1 VRGRPGRQRRNP
13 RRDGSGGRLGRLLHI
28 DSLGRN
34 FLDATALEVRT
45 GHPVRSEYKKPGKPD
60 VLPLPDAIIVAPA
73 SFNTINKWAAG
84 ISDTLALG
92 WITEAIGKGLPIATI
107 PAVNG
112 AQAKNPAWGRS
123 VETLRAAGVD
133 VLHGEG
139 VYPAHAPGEG
149 AQYLHLIPWHLSLT
163 TINARTR

>member
-1 VRGRPGRQRRNP
+1 V
-13 RRDGSGGRLGRLLHI
+13 GGRDQRHAGP
-28 DSLGRN
+28 G
-34 FLDATALEVRT
+34 LDHGGDRQGT
-45 GHPVRSEYKKPGKPD
+45 
-60 VLPLPDAIIVAPA
+60 
-73 SFNTINKWAAG
+73 
-84 ISDTLALG
+84 
-92 WITEAIGKGLPIATI
+92 PIATI

-112 AQAKNPAWGRS
+112 AQAKHPAWGRS